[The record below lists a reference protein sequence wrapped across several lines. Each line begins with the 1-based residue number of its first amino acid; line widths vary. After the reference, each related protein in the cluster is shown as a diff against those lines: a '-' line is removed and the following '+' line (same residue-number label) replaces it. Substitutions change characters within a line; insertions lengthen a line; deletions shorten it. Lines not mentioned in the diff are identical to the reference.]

1 MKAVLV
7 EKRIDNQTNRWEIRA
22 GEKGTG
28 KVLFAGTYWPDSV
41 KSCEARDN
49 TISDWLRRNAVDLNW

>member
-1 MKAVLV
+1 MKAILV
-7 EKRIDNQTNRWEIRA
+7 EKRIDSQTNRWEIRS

-28 KVLFAGTYWPDSV
+28 KVLVAGTYWPDSG

-49 TISDWLRRNAVDLNW
+49 YINEWLRKNNVELVW